1 MNEKGEIC
9 VDLNDFEELS
19 DSIRLRH
26 KIDQLMVKYQ
36 FPNELSNFSITF
48 MLRTGKRHYISNL
61 YYWAIPLRISA
72 DSNGD
77 YGFDPNGD
85 FTAFERSSH
94 NQER

>member
-1 MNEKGEIC
+1 M
-9 VDLNDFEELS
+9 
-19 DSIRLRH
+19 R
-26 KIDQLMVKYQ
+26 
-36 FPNELSNFSITF
+36 
-48 MLRTGKRHYISNL
+48 
-61 YYWAIPLRISA
+61 LRISG